1 MMDFSQG
8 AGQDSPSSLI
18 PNGQLAFAIM
28 TVRGVKASKA
38 GGQYLDVELT
48 IDDNQ
53 PYARKKLWDMIG
65 DPGFA
70 GNSPEYREMGMR
82 SIARILETGRNAGPN
97 NPAGYQLT
105 DYAHLSGLRVAI
117 KIGVTPAKDG
127 YEEKNKVAEYLTPN
141 PQSSASKDFQRLLAG
156 EFNKAKTAA
165 PAATG
170 GFGRQQQPATGGFGS
185 APGNAFA
192 AARAATSP
200 AMTTSAGTVGAGDS
214 KNPTSGGFSTGFTQP
229 NNPPAQQGGGFAQ
242 PGFTQTTAAAN
253 AGESSASMNTGFAA
267 PASATTSPSD
277 AGPGWLQQAQQ

>member
-8 AGQDSPSSLI
+8 AGQDGPSTLI

-28 TVRGVKASKA
+28 TVRGVKPSRA
-38 GGQYLDVELT
+38 GGQYLDIELT

-65 DPGFA
+65 DPAFT

-117 KIGVTPAKDG
+117 KIGVEKGKDG
-127 YEEKNKVAEYLTPN
+127 YEDKNRVAEYLTPN
-141 PQSSASKDFQRLLAG
+141 PQSSASKDYQRLLAG
-156 EFNKAKTAA
+156 EFNKAGIVLK
-165 PAATG
+165 PATTG
-170 GFGRQQQPATGGFGS
+170 GFGSQQQPATTGGFGTTNTLGGAS
-185 APGNAFA
+185 AFPAAQQSGFA
-192 AARAATSP
+192 AAP
-200 AMTTSAGTVGAGDS
+200 A
-214 KNPTSGGFSTGFTQP
+214 Q
-229 NNPPAQQGGGFAQ
+229 PAQQGGGFAQ
-242 PGFTQTTAAAN
+242 PGFSQPAETVAAH
-253 AGESSASMNTGFAA
+253 SA
-267 PASATTSPSD
+267 PANTHFAGVATTSPSD